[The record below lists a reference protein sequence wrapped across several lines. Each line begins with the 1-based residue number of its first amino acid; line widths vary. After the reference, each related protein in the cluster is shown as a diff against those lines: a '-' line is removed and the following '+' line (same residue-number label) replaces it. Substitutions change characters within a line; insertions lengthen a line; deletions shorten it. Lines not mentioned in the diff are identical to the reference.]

1 MFSLVFQGNYVAQ
14 WDADKVKIH
23 VGNELPELVLAKA
36 NAINIS
42 NVGPLCFLCYI
53 YYYITL
59 STADVWPKTLSE
71 ALVINNISSTVLV
84 IISNVLAL
92 FLSCVSIYFFRKH
105 TNPNWRGCTRRA
117 MT

>member
-53 YYYITL
+53 HYYITL
-59 STADVWPKTLSE
+59 SIADVWQRLYLKL
-71 ALVINNISSTVLV
+71 
-84 IISNVLAL
+84 
-92 FLSCVSIYFFRKH
+92 
-105 TNPNWRGCTRRA
+105 
-117 MT
+117 